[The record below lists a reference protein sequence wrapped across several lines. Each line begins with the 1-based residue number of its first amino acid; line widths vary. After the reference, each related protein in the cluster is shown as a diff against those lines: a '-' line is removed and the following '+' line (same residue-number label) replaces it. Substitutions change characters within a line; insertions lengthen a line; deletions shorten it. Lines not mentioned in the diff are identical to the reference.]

1 MLIFTKLCVVM
12 SKKILK
18 ILNNLF
24 KQQFLIYLT
33 YVLWKI
39 SAVEYSYQSVN
50 SKIL

>member
-1 MLIFTKLCVVM
+1 M
-12 SKKILK
+12 SQKMLK

-39 SAVEYSYQSVN
+39 SVVEYSYRSAN
-50 SKIL
+50 WTILQYA